1 MDPRL
6 ASLLTEFVEKP
17 GLLRHDLKRK
27 GDLEKYEA
35 RIARVDAML
44 SKLAEHISTGDPDL
58 AKALRTAWQQ
68 PGRSLAFRNADHQK
82 ELKEQAAPRH
92 RDAEED

>member
-6 ASLLTEFVEKP
+6 ASLLTELVEKM
-17 GLLRHDLKRK
+17 GLLRQDLKRR

-44 SKLAEHISTGDPDL
+44 SKLAEHVAAEDEDL
-58 AKALRTAWQQ
+58 AKSLRTAWQQ
-68 PGRSLAFRNADHQK
+68 PGRSLAFRNVEHQK
-82 ELKEQAAPRH
+82 KKS
-92 RDAEED
+92 

>member
-6 ASLLTEFVEKP
+6 ASLLTELVEKT

-35 RIARVDAML
+35 RIARVDAMIA
-44 SKLAEHISTGDPDL
+44 KIAECVAEENPDL

-82 ELKEQAAPRH
+82 EMKDRPES
-92 RDAEED
+92 